1 MFGLAD
7 YIWIVSTDKIMKI
20 INTCIGISIVGLNAA
35 VQHKL
40 DFTAQFPLIVGSGY
54 RNHCRVSIGIVD
66 QVAKQ
71 YCIIYHR
78 SSSSSSNF
86 DILS

>member
-1 MFGLAD
+1 
-7 YIWIVSTDKIMKI
+7 MKI

-54 RNHCRVSIGIVD
+54 RNHYCRASISIRD
-66 QVAKQ
+66 QVGEQ
-71 YCIIYHR
+71 DFIVYH
-78 SSSSSSNF
+78 
-86 DILS
+86 